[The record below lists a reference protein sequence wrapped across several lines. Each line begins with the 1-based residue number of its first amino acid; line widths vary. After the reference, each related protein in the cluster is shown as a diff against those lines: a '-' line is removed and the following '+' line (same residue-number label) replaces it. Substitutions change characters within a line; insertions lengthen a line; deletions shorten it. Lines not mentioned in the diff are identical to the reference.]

1 MADITYCTTKNNQS
15 LCEKKD
21 SMFLELRNPSAMPFS
36 FSLFKTP
43 SPVLGFAQ
51 QGDIIIEN
59 DGLFSISCNIET
71 TGIPLDTT
79 FKQLVDSILI

>member
-1 MADITYCTTKNNQS
+1 MADISYCTTKNEQA
-15 LCEKKD
+15 LC
-21 SMFLELRNPSAMPFS
+21 SGMVVSELGKPSAIPFS
-36 FSLFKTP
+36 FSLFNMP

-51 QGDIIIEN
+51 QGDIIIEK

-71 TGIPLDTT
+71 NNIPFDIT